1 MPTDLPAWANLTV
14 SRKQKLKDQ
23 SITLPKSRPSGD
35 RHALPVLGKTAPDR
49 KPTPRIISN
58 PMPLE
63 AAQTQSSAVRNAA
76 ATASHNTFRPEIFRV
91 TEGYLN

>member
-1 MPTDLPAWANLTV
+1 MPTSLPAWANLTPV
-14 SRKQKLKDQ
+14 RKEKLKGQ

-35 RHALPVLGKTAPDR
+35 RHALPVLPTA
-49 KPTPRIISN
+49 KPPINRQ
-58 PMPLE
+58 PLAAE
-63 AAQTQSSAVRNAA
+63 AAQTQSNAVRTAA